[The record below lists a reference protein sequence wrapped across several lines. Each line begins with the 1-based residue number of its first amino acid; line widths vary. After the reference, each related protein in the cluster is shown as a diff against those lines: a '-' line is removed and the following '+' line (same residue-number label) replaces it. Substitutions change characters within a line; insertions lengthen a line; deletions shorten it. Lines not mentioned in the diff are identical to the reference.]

1 MSPTQFQN
9 MVSPDKY
16 DREKIEIASDIFILV
31 FLLLNIHFE
40 TKYLRRWVE
49 NELGLIE
56 FMLMCSIIHFK
67 FAPEPPRSE

>member
-31 FLLLNIHFE
+31 FLLLSTYFE

-56 FMLMCSIIHFK
+56 FMLMLSIIHFK